1 MFELSGIL
9 VIVAVILA
17 FKGIRIV
24 PQGEEWVV
32 ERLGKF
38 AGGFVTRLA
47 CD

>member
-24 PQGEEWVV
+24 PQGEE
-32 ERLGKF
+32 LS
-38 AGGFVTRLA
+38 LIHI
-47 CD
+47 